1 VKSFSNKH
9 CSELKVKGKASLVV
23 KEAGN
28 QPLKTNAYKIW
39 EHF

>member
-1 VKSFSNKH
+1 VKSFSNNLYP
-9 CSELKVKGKASLVV
+9 ELQVKGKASLVV

-28 QPLKTNAYKIW
+28 QPLKTNAYKIR